1 MIFVSSRESAE
12 DVWEPSADGRQPVH
26 IRDFADF
33 LIFCDLVR
41 ENTVPNR
48 KSGSNDLQ
56 NSKNLLLEASVA
68 DLDQSRDFGGIFFV
82 DLDAKIGFQI
92 ENLTLTIISRKCPD
106 KKVY

>member
-33 LIFCDLVR
+33 LIFCDPVR

-56 NSKNLLLEASVA
+56 NFEKST
-68 DLDQSRDFGGIFFV
+68 FGGFGGRSGPEPGFWGDFFCGLGCKNRFPNRKSDPN
-82 DLDAKIGFQI
+82 DL
-92 ENLTLTIISRKCPD
+92 
-106 KKVY
+106 